1 MGTLKNQKPR
11 NYNNVTKS
19 DIIFYCEE
27 IKYISKQSGF
37 TINQIIEIIKIKELE
52 RKNNLYVNNGD
63 IFDEQMS
70 GLAEILNTFKDGN

>member
-37 TINQIIEIIKIKELE
+37 TINQIIEIIKIKE
-52 RKNNLYVNNGD
+52 KNPFE
-63 IFDEQMS
+63 IMS
-70 GLAEILNTFKDGN
+70 KALIRSLMSQIW